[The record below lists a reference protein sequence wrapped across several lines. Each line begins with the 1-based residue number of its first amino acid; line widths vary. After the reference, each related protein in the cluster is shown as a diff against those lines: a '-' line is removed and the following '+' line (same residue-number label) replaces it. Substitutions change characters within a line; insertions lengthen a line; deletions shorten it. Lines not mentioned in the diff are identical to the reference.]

1 MSERIDH
8 VIDSRGY
15 VLMGDS
21 RGIVTPYEKRHE
33 VWEWA
38 QKNNIEIEY
47 QGLKQ
52 NGNVI
57 PAIKIDGKYL
67 DRNEFNKLAQ
77 NDGFNSESDFFKWF
91 HKDFKGKIINWTD
104 LRY

>member
-1 MSERIDH
+1 LVYVEVVMSERIVH
-8 VIDSRGY
+8 VIDRRGY

-47 QGLKQ
+47 QGS
-52 NGNVI
+52 
-57 PAIKIDGKYL
+57 L
-67 DRNEFNKLAQ
+67 DRKDLWYVK
-77 NDGFNSESDFFKWF
+77 NDRHRAWF
-91 HKDFKGKIINWTD
+91 M
-104 LRY
+104 LRWS